1 MSKKIIVPTKDKWF
15 YSKSRAPFAFKKV
28 KGFEG
33 WFYTGPTL
41 HFGHPN
47 DSKKGKKKGA

>member
-1 MSKKIIVPTKDKWF
+1 MSKKILVPKKDKWF
-15 YSKSRAPFAFKKV
+15 YSKSRVSFSFKKV
-28 KGFEG
+28 NGFED